1 MWTYLILTK
10 AIQTTVVTAVIIC
23 FLKFPINWGILIYCV
38 SSVVIL
44 SFSFSFFHS
53 SFIQCYP
60 LGSSNLVG
68 KVLSI
73 GI

>member
-1 MWTYLILTK
+1 MPILCSHSYK
-10 AIQTTVVTAVIIC
+10 ERNKNP
-23 FLKFPINWGILIYCV
+23 FLDMGIALSWGILIYCD

-60 LGSSNLVG
+60 LGSSYLVG

-73 GI
+73 GM